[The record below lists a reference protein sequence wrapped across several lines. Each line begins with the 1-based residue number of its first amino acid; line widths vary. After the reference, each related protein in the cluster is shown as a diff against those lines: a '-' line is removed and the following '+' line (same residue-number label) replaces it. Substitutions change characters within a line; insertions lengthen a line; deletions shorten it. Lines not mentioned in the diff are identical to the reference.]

1 MNEAVKQ
8 IRDIHGFDGV
18 PWWPP
23 GPGWWALA
31 AGLILLTW
39 LAWQW
44 RATLR
49 LRIPIPVITLG
60 DWRWDA
66 ARQLRGL
73 RRQVQRDELGL
84 KEAAGGV
91 SELLRR
97 VAMARLGRAA
107 CAGLTGADWLAWLAT
122 NDPNRFDWDRHG
134 TLLLDAPYA
143 PPKGQ
148 GPASDRRADLIALID
163 AAHAWVASEKP
174 KPEARH
180 V

>member
-73 RRQVQRDELGL
+73 RRQVKRDELGL
-84 KEAAGGV
+84 KEAAGSV

-107 CAGLTGADWLAWLAT
+107 CAGLTGTDWLAWLAA
-122 NDPNRFDWDRHG
+122 NDPNRFEWDQYG
-134 TLLLDAPYA
+134 PLLLSAPYA

-148 GPASDRRADLIALID
+148 GPAGDRRADLIALID

-174 KPEARH
+174 KIEAVH